1 MADCGIYIPPTG
13 ACDDC
18 TAFEIRLQAVEDEL
32 PNKQNKLTAGTNI
45 TINGNTI
52 NSSYQNTW
60 KPNNS
65 AQEGYVAKGSG
76 NNNKVWA
83 TDGSGNPA
91 WRDGFS
97 VDPATANPLM
107 DGTAAVGTSVKYA
120 REDHVHPSDTSKQN
134 KLTAGSNITINGN
147 TISATDTTYTPAS
160 ATPLM
165 DGTGAVGT
173 SVKYAREDHRHPT
186 DTTRNPVI
194 TYTNSTSDTYVTI
207 ANETN
212 TTLHSLAVSQTGTYL
227 IIGHCHFEAHTDGT
241 LRLFIAVEPNG
252 GHVARYTIVSQP
264 ACPGHAT
271 HMTVVFMRGIS
282 SPETLYLRAW
292 QNTGQSVS
300 TGSIGIQIVKLK

>member
-13 ACDDC
+13 SCDDC

-45 TINGNTI
+45 TINGDTI

-83 TDGSGNPA
+83 TDNSGNPA

-97 VDPATANPLM
+97 VDPATANPKM

-147 TISATDTTYTPAS
+147 TISASDTTYTPAS

-194 TYTNSTSDTYVTI
+194 GYTNVTVDSHINVATSTSTTV
-207 ANETN
+207 ANTG
-212 TTLHSLAVSQTGTYL
+212 TLSAGTYL
-227 IIGHCHFEAHTDGT
+227 FNAHVHFDSPRTGTCMMWLSQTADGSH
-241 LRLFIAVEPNG
+241 AS
-252 GHVARYTIVSQP
+252 RYSVITQP
-264 ACPGHAT
+264 ATSAEYT
-271 HMTVVFMRGIS
+271 HMSLTLISGIA
-282 SPETLYLRAW
+282 EGRTLYLRVW
-292 QNTGQSVS
+292 QDSGS
-300 TGSIGIQIVKLK
+300 TVEVGSIGIQIVKLK